1 MIKWREA
8 KGRTRTFK
16 VEVRLNEIEYAKL
29 KNDITEAQTT
39 ISDYLRKLIINGK
52 VKQKPG
58 YDFYLVMKEM
68 NHIGINLNQLT
79 KKANSLN
86 YIDKDEYKFQAK
98 EWEKFTKK
106 VKDKYL

>member
-16 VEVRLNEIEYAKL
+16 VEVRLNEIEYTKL
-29 KNDITEAQTT
+29 QNDIAKAQTT

-58 YDFYLVMKEM
+58 YDFYIVMKEM
-68 NHIGINLNQLT
+68 NHIGINLNQLA
-79 KKANSLN
+79 KKANTLN
-86 YIDKDEYKFQAK
+86 YIDKEEYNLQAK
-98 EWEKFTKK
+98 EWKQFTKK
-106 VKDKYL
+106 VKEKFL